1 MELKA
6 KNLIVILGPTGV
18 GKSSTAIKLAHAFKG
33 EIINCDSMQVYQGF
47 DIGTDKISTEKTG
60 GIPHH
65 LIDIV
70 KPSVQFTAADFVE
83 MALETSESIF
93 ERECLPIIT
102 GGTGLYL
109 KALFDGLFPEGKI
122 DPNIREGLVREAREV
137 GLEKLFQ
144 ELKSVDP
151 EYAKKIGENDRIRI
165 IRALE
170 VYHVTH
176 KPLSEHFKNTRSF
189 VEGFHIV
196 KVGLMLE
203 RQELYTKI
211 EDRVERMFERGMVE
225 EVQRLLDEGVAEQS
239 PPFRAL
245 GYTQVLRYLKQ
256 ELTLEETKSI
266 TKKETRHYAKR
277 QITWFNKME
286 GIRWFSPEDFTAIKK
301 FIRRNLR

>member
-18 GKSSTAIKLAHAFKG
+18 GKSSTAIKLARALKG
-33 EIINCDSMQVYQGF
+33 EIINCDSMQVYRGF
-47 DIGTDKISTEKTG
+47 DIGTDKISSEKTE

-65 LIDIV
+65 LIDII
-70 KPSVQFTAADFVE
+70 KPSIQFTAADFVK
-83 MALETSESIF
+83 MALEAAAGILA
-93 ERECLPIIT
+93 RDCLPIIT

-122 DPNIREGLVREAREV
+122 DPNIRERLVQEAREA
-137 GLEKLFQ
+137 GLEKLYQ
-144 ELKSVDP
+144 KLKSVDP
-151 EYAKKIGENDRIRI
+151 EYANKIGENDRVRI

-170 VYHVTH
+170 VYHATR
-176 KPLSEHFKNTRSF
+176 KPLSEHFKNTRSR
-189 VEGFHIV
+189 VQGFHVI

-203 RQELYTKI
+203 RQELYKKI
-211 EDRVERMFERGMVE
+211 ENRVERMFERGMVA
-225 EVQRLLDEGVAEQS
+225 EVQRLLAEGVAEHS

-245 GYTQVLRYLKQ
+245 GYAQVLRYLKQ
-256 ELTLEETKSI
+256 ELTLEEAKNI
-266 TKKETRHYAKR
+266 TTKETRHYAKR

-301 FIRRNLR
+301 FIGQNLR